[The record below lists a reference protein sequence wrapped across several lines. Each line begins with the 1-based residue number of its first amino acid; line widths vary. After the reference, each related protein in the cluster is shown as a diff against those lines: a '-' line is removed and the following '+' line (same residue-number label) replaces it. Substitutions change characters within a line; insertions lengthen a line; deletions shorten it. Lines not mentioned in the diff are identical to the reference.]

1 MTKYETIKEMVES
14 PSKHMHLIKDVYVVN
29 DFETILYNK
38 IEENNICLGIT
49 AITDNNIVYRGLSNG
64 NDFSYITQILDSI
77 PRIISLKLVC
87 CSMNRFE
94 TKDSK
99 NEILSL
105 LNETFSKYKP
115 SSIEL
120 IKSKFIII
128 DSSGNIE
135 YDNKKYTEEQDKKIK

>member
-1 MTKYETIKEMVES
+1 MTKYESIKEPLENQNKYMRR
-14 PSKHMHLIKDVYVVN
+14 IKDTYVIN
-29 DFETILYNK
+29 DFETILYNE
-38 IEENNICLGIT
+38 IEDNNICLGIT
-49 AITDNNIVYRGLSNG
+49 AITADNIVYRGIANG

-87 CSMNRFE
+87 CSMNGFE

-99 NEILSL
+99 KEMVSL
-105 LNETFSKYKP
+105 LDETFGEYKP

-128 DSSGNIE
+128 DPSGNIE